1 MLAAASIGSGLSTP
15 GWCSSRRRIRRLRR
29 ASWRWTLA
37 FTRKPPGGE
46 PARVVNHLDCSL
58 KPGGFRVSLLQRFW
72 GYAWLRPRFRPPDG
86 KLQKPL
92 NSSVCER
99 FRSAGF
105 WPGGTD
111 RAEPSLLVRLAII
124 RTEWPVSL

>member
-15 GWCSSRRRIRRLRR
+15 GWCSSRRRIRRLSR

-58 KPGGFRVSLLQRFW
+58 KPGGFRVSLLQRVW
-72 GYAWLRPRFRPPDG
+72 GYAWLRARRGAGGGVADDPLARRQPGLAAGPVRGLAVLAGDVRRPAPH
-86 KLQKPL
+86 
-92 NSSVCER
+92 R
-99 FRSAGF
+99 
-105 WPGGTD
+105 
-111 RAEPSLLVRLAII
+111 
-124 RTEWPVSL
+124 